1 MWLISRAEE
10 AIKNPFGMMFKID
23 RYGMKYE
30 IEISPLEL
38 KVIELETEKKEKRI
52 VWQTDATYSN
62 LAALL
67 TVYGLGEIEK

>member
-23 RYGMKYE
+23 RYGMKNE

-38 KVIELETEKKEKRI
+38 KVKELETEKKKKE
-52 VWQTDATYSN
+52 
-62 LAALL
+62 
-67 TVYGLGEIEK
+67 